1 MGISHC
7 YLSLPECSS
16 SFIILSIL
24 GTLRLEQQT
33 FYWQFVDKLETLLSK
48 GASAEEDEHAGH
60 VPFCGVKRV
69 RVSFFN
75 MFSQPILQP
84 KVSLSIFAGL
94 YL

>member
-1 MGISHC
+1 MTGATDF
-7 YLSLPECSS
+7 LLA
-16 SFIILSIL
+16 
-24 GTLRLEQQT
+24 
-33 FYWQFVDKLETLLSK
+33 FVDKLETLLSK

-69 RVSFFN
+69 SFFN

-84 KVSLSIFAGL
+84 KVSLSMFAGL